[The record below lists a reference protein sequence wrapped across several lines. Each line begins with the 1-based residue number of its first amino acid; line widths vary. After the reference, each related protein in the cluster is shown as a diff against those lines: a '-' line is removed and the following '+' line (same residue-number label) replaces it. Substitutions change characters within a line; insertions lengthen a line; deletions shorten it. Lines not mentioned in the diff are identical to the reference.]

1 MSLEVVKTKPLK
13 STTSVEGVQVQMSNG
28 EHYGVTRQTVGR
40 MGWFLRGASA
50 SKTGRLSMEN
60 VFMKRCIGKPELEE
74 GIILLTQILNGAEAI
89 HDRPTY

>member
-28 EHYGVTRQTVGR
+28 EHYGVTRQNIGR

-60 VFMKRCIGKPELEE
+60 VFMKRCVGKPEIEE
-74 GIILLTQILNGAEAI
+74 GVTLLTQILNGADAI